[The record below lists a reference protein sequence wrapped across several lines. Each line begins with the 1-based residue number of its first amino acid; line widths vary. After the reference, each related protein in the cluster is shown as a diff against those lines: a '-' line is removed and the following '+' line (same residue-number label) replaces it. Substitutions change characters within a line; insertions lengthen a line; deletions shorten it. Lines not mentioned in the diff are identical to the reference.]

1 MTFVGPKAKDYSERV
16 YNAGMR
22 GFNFLADFE
31 REIWGAFPE
40 TTQYRFGK
48 FSDSDINSVT
58 TEGWQ
63 HLKGSMF
70 GIENID
76 EWNTKVGLRFS
87 LIRAADDNIT
97 YGGEYVMLMPKVF
110 RDEVILPARKA
121 AQNRA
126 EQSAKDAAVYVH
138 PEDPERNKM
147 QDAAAKLS
155 EATSSTTK
163 VTVKGKDGPDLGP
176 DPGGDVW

>member
-1 MTFVGPKAKDYSERV
+1 MTFVGPKVKDYSEKV
-16 YNAGMR
+16 YNAGAR
-22 GFNFLADFE
+22 GFNFLVDFE
-31 REIWGAFPE
+31 REMWEAFPE

-48 FSDSDINSVT
+48 FSDSDVNNVT

-70 GIENID
+70 GIENIN

-87 LIRAADDNIT
+87 LIRDADDNLT
-97 YGGEYVMLMPKVF
+97 YGGEYVMLMPKQF

-121 AQNRA
+121 AHDKL
-126 EQSAKDAAVYVH
+126 EQSAKDAATYVH
-138 PEDPERNKM
+138 PDDPEKNKM
-147 QDAAAKLS
+147 RDAAAALS

-163 VTVKGKDGPDLGP
+163 VTVKGKGEPDLGP
-176 DPGGDVW
+176 DPGGNVW